1 MLNARAVKWSGW
13 SSRAVND
20 KGIAGQLEGPE
31 DEFE

>member
-1 MLNARAVKWSGW
+1 MLNARAVKWSGR

-20 KGIAGQLEGPE
+20 KGIEGQLEGPE